1 MKIIFFC
8 SSIDQTDGW
17 SRYSYDV
24 VKRVS
29 NFAEVSLICNK
40 EIASEEYKQ
49 IAILRPAM
57 HYFINPVFILLDVYK
72 VRKAVK
78 KELSG
83 KDDILHFT
91 VEGYALFAPWLWG
104 IKAKKVMTT
113 HGTYSVLPLMK
124 FKTRF
129 LYKLAYKNLNRIIAV
144 SQYTKKHLLSYACDF
159 LREDKIYVITNGVDF
174 VERDITKINRPK
186 NSLTIVSVGQVKKR
200 KGCDHLIRVARIL
213 KEKYRINF
221 CIKVIGSFDENS
233 KYCQNLI
240 EYVLENDL
248 VDFVEFKG
256 KISQEE
262 LEDVYRHANLFA
274 LLSVNEDFHYEGYPL
289 VFHEAAMWGLP
300 TIGSYNCGAEDAI
313 QDGKTGLLV
322 DPYDHEDVANK
333 IYQIWKGDIRI
344 NAKDCQ
350 EWARVNSWDN
360 KDLMQMYIF

>member
-29 NFAEVSLICNK
+29 RFADVSLICHT
-40 EIASEEYKQ
+40 EVASEEYKQ
-49 IAILRPAM
+49 IAILRPPM
-57 HYFINPVFILLDVYK
+57 HYFIHPFLVFLDVYK

-83 KDDILHFT
+83 TDDVLHFT

-113 HGTYSVLPLMK
+113 HGTYSVLPLVQQ
-124 FKTRF
+124 KTRF
-129 LYKLAYKNLNRIIAV
+129 LYALAYKNLDRVIAV
-144 SQYTKKHLLSYACDF
+144 SHYTKKHLLQYASDF
-159 LREDKIYVITNGVDF
+159 MSADKIRVITNGVDF
-174 VERDITKINRPK
+174 IERDLPK
-186 NSLTIVSVGQVKKR
+186 AEEKSDRFTIISVGQIKKR
-200 KGCDHLIRVARIL
+200 KGADHLIRVAKIL

-221 CIKVIGSFDENS
+221 CVQLVGSFDEHTP
-233 KYCQNLI
+233 YGQDLI
-240 EYVLENDL
+240 GYVRDNGLGN
-248 VDFVEFKG
+248 VVEFKG

-262 LEDVYRHANLFA
+262 LEDTYKHANLFA

-300 TIGSYNCGAEDAI
+300 TIGSYHCGAEDAI
-313 QDGKTGLLV
+313 QNGETGLLV
-322 DPYDHEDVANK
+322 DPYDHKEVAKK

-350 EWARVNSWDN
+350 EWARMNSWDT
-360 KDLMQMYIF
+360 KDLMQMYKF